1 MTEHPEYR
9 RTTVYL
15 GKQHEELLDYIVLTT
30 KRKHA
35 VRLSKS
41 DIIRRGIEVIARMSD
56 NERMDL
62 LR

>member
-1 MTEHPEYR
+1 MNDPQEYR

-30 KRKHA
+30 KRKHN

-41 DIIRRGIEVIARMSD
+41 DIIRRGIEVIARMTD
-56 NERMDL
+56 VERMDI